1 LSTAS
6 ELVFVVEEAPE
17 GGYTAR
23 TAGRVR
29 LPRDLDGRE
38 TMAGEHRVTVPA
50 GGPLRVGT
58 LAAILAEVATHHG
71 VSRPALEQRPFG

>member
-1 LSTAS
+1 M
-6 ELVFVVEEAPE
+6 
-17 GGYTAR
+17 
-23 TAGRVR
+23 R

-38 TMAGEHRVTVPA
+38 LAVLLDRHYGYKIARQSRSHLRLVTTVAGEHRVTVPA

-71 VSRPALEQRPFG
+71 VSRTALEQRLFG

>member
-1 LSTAS
+1 VT
-6 ELVFVVEEAPE
+6 
-17 GGYTAR
+17 
-23 TAGRVR
+23 
-29 LPRDLDGRE
+29 